1 MTRIIWIVGV
11 ISFTDGCRKC
21 SNQHKKE
28 QEMKRFF
35 STILAF
41 FVQLFGRK
49 PAPNIAE
56 QNRAE
61 HIKRKSVWDNS
72 RQSAQL
78 KTMQLIECF
87 TDSLGNVYY
96 FPAQSLS
103 ITVERELEIIKASLA
118 AYRGIDDDYLDSFEQ
133 LITKAQSQ
141 KNTALISAYLQDFF
155 YRRKHL
161 PQREK
166 LLHLACL
173 YLYRWDENPYIYDP
187 IIQNDKLKTALSDPA
202 LYGFFLR
209 FAYQIYITD
218 AKDNPALQDGWTLQ
232 SEPDFLRYSAGEKP
246 MRSDKVSTPTD

>member
-1 MTRIIWIVGV
+1 MTRTIWIVGV

-103 ITVERELEIIKASLA
+103 ITLERELEIIKASLA

-209 FAYQIYITD
+209 FAYQIYIMD

>member
-1 MTRIIWIVGV
+1 
-11 ISFTDGCRKC
+11 
-21 SNQHKKE
+21 
-28 QEMKRFF
+28 MKRFI

-49 PAPNIAE
+49 PALNIAD

-61 HIKRKSVWDNS
+61 HTKRKAVWDNS

-87 TDSLGNVYY
+87 TDSFGNVYY
-96 FPAQSLS
+96 YPAQSLS
-103 ITVERELEIIKASLA
+103 ITVERELEIVKASLA
-118 AYRGIDDDYLDSFEQ
+118 AYRGVDDDYLDSLE
-133 LITKAQSQ
+133 LLVAKAQKE
-141 KNTALISAYLQDFF
+141 KNIGLLNAYLSDFF
-155 YRRKHL
+155 YRRKQL

-187 IIQNDKLKTALSDPA
+187 IMQNNKLKTALADPA
-202 LYGFFLR
+202 LNGFFLR
-209 FAYQIYITD
+209 FAYQIYTMD

-232 SEPDFLRYSAGEKP
+232 SETAFLEYSAGEKP
-246 MRSDKVSTPTD
+246 MRNEKASTPTD